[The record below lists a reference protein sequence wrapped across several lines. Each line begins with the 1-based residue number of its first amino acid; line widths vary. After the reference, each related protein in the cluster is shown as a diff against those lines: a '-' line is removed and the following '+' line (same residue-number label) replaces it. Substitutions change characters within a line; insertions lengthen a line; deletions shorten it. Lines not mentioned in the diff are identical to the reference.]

1 MILKIVNNQY
11 LCIKMN
17 FLALILD
24 LDLDKSEDVSA
35 VEGENM
41 SDNLDNSLFKLHKK
55 SAGKNSFSPQ
65 KTLNGA
71 RHRIKS
77 KVGIIYFLVFL

>member
-1 MILKIVNNQY
+1 MK
-11 LCIKMN
+11 

-41 SDNLDNSLFKLHKK
+41 SDNLDNSLFKMHKK

-71 RHRIKS
+71 RQRIKS
-77 KVGIIYFLVFL
+77 KVRIIFKIFFINPRCTFAL